1 MHRRFAAR
9 FPQGGDVLKTA
20 DRQTQIE
27 FGQERL
33 QEVGQALR
41 APVRQGVCIRA
52 ADPDGRRAQR
62 QRDDHVRGIPHPG
75 VEHHRVGA
83 GGLDH
88 PRQQLQGGDSRIRLT
103 AAVVGAEEHVGTAVD
118 GQPGVVGLLN
128 ALHRD
133 GQAGLGPDPPQ
144 IPPGQRVGEDLDVV
158 AQRGRLVFGRWLP
171 A

>member
-1 MHRRFAAR
+1 MSLKPQTARHRSSSAGNDFKKW
-9 FPQGGDVLKTA
+9 VK
-20 DRQTQIE
+20 
-27 FGQERL
+27 
-33 QEVGQALR
+33 LR
-41 APVRQGVCIRA
+41 TLVRQGVCIRA
-52 ADPDGRRAQR
+52 ADPDGPSRPAPARSPSVASRTQ
-62 QRDDHVRGIPHPG
+62 

-88 PRQQLQGGDSRIRLT
+88 PRQQLQAGDSRIRLT
-103 AAVVGAEEHVGTAVD
+103 AAVVGAEVGTAVD
-118 GQPGVVGLLN
+118 GRPGVVGLLN

-158 AQRGRLVFGRWLP
+158 AQRGRLVFVRRLP